1 MFLKSSLGTVFY
13 NSCTIRHLNFR
24 RRISNSVSLSV
35 KVSIIS
41 QYFFLFVEILILP
54 LFTSSISLV
63 DLLLAPSLDAT
74 LPTLAAQFST
84 VIKYRIN
91 AVDTFIVQK
100 LLPAGYYVSSHS
112 HWKRARKGE
121 LLEFQ
126 GSLKRCLETQSIE
139 DHNVAIVLIPVVSTR
154 QMHNSNCS
162 NHPCHTLVP

>member
-1 MFLKSSLGTVFY
+1 M
-13 NSCTIRHLNFR
+13 
-24 RRISNSVSLSV
+24 
-35 KVSIIS
+35 
-41 QYFFLFVEILILP
+41 
-54 LFTSSISLV
+54 
-63 DLLLAPSLDAT
+63 APSLDAT

-84 VIKYRIN
+84 VRKYRIN

-100 LLPAGYYVSSHS
+100 LLPVGYYVSSHS